1 MSLSSNQTILRGN
14 FTSNG
19 VSATVNLPWRPNRF
33 ELINVTSFADGG
45 AANTDVILAE
55 WREGLADNSV
65 ITSRHTSGARTLQI
79 TDIFIVDGIRVED
92 TSIQTPGAQLANP
105 ITAITAAT
113 PAVVSQTAHG
123 LIVND
128 RVRIYN
134 TTAMLN
140 IAGMDF
146 TVTAVPGANSFTL
159 GFLDTN
165 VAPFAGNPATAGQ
178 TRLLSDNPI
187 YSPRRLFITT
197 ITQAASAVITM
208 SVTHGLVV
216 GQVLRVKVPAAF
228 GMVEIDGLQ
237 GEITAVSVAN
247 NTVTVNIDS
256 TAFTAFQFPTSAA
269 AAAGVDF
276 ALVVPFGNNSTTV
289 VNALDNIATFRVFMG
304 TNAIGPNNDVMHW
317 IATRALAL

>member
-1 MSLSSNQTILRGN
+1 MSLASNQTILRGN
-14 FTSNG
+14 FTSDG
-19 VSATVNLPWRPNRF
+19 TSAVVNLPWRPNRF
-33 ELINVTSFADGG
+33 ELINITSFADAA

-65 ITSRHTSGARTLQI
+65 ITSRKTNGAATLQI
-79 TDIFIVDGIRVED
+79 TDINLTNGIRVED
-92 TSIQTPGAQLANP
+92 TSDLTPGAQLANP

-113 PAVVSQTAHG
+113 PAVVSQVAHG
-123 LIVND
+123 LLVND

-134 TTAMLN
+134 TTAMLQ

-159 GFLDTN
+159 GFLP
-165 VAPFAGNPATAGQ
+165 AAGFLAAATAGQ
-178 TRLLSDNPI
+178 TRLLSDDLI
-187 YSPRRLFITT
+187 YFPRRLFITA

-228 GMVEIDGLQ
+228 GMTEIDGLS
-237 GEITAVSVAN
+237 GEITAISVAN
-247 NTVTVNIDS
+247 NTVTVDIDS
-256 TAFTAFQFPTSAA
+256 TAFTAFAFPTSAI

-276 ALVVPFGNNSTTV
+276 ALVVPFGNNATTV
-289 VNALDNIATFRVFMG
+289 VNALDNISVFRVFLG
-304 TNAIGPNNDVMHW
+304 TNAIGPNLDVMHW
-317 IATRALAL
+317 IATRALAI